1 MSTTAA
7 RTTTVEVRLP
17 SRLGFEKVAMSTA
30 ASVAKLMGFREERI
44 DDLKTAIAE
53 ACINAIEHGN
63 RLNEKLSV
71 GVVLSAGT
79 DQLEIKVM
87 DDGKGMKQQP
97 TKPDIDKKMHG
108 EEDPRGMGMFL
119 IQALVDEA
127 EWVVGTNGKGSYV
140 RLVIRLDKDD
150 V

>member
-1 MSTTAA
+1 MTTAVA
-7 RTTTVEVRLP
+7 RATTVEVRLP

-44 DDLKTAIAE
+44 EDLKTAIAE

-71 GVVLSAGT
+71 GVVLSAGA
-79 DQLEIKVM
+79 DALEIKVM
-87 DDGKGMKQQP
+87 DDGKGIKQQP
-97 TKPDIDKKMHG
+97 VKPDIDKKMHG

-140 RLVIRLDKDD
+140 RLVIRLDKEQA
-150 V
+150 